1 MHLNRNTIIDTIK
14 VLCATILL
22 TALFLWW
29 LEKTG
34 EPVNQDFSEDYV
46 NQPDTD
52 IPNSI
57 NTGSHDASTTISLK
71 IVCKN
76 NAIICKKISFI
87 GDFLSEEKAK
97 YIQQQKKITS
107 FISDKNALKK
117 DFLQSVSSIQI
128 NETEGKRWYATRDK
142 VVINIWNIY
151 SDDEFHQI
159 STHELWHVADLWFL
173 QWTSTQKDKNYTE
186 FKKSVFAINDPSL
199 AFYKLS
205 RDNETIRKSTA
216 KKQNFCSIY
225 GMSDPFEDFAECF
238 NLYLNHN
245 KLFKFLAQ
253 KDTILGR
260 KYNFLASM
268 FKGNYINADTANISL
283 IKNKV
288 TERVRDTTKI
298 QIN

>member
-1 MHLNRNTIIDTIK
+1 MHLNRNIIIDTIK
-14 VLCATILL
+14 VLCATVLL
-22 TALFLWW
+22 TAIILWW

-34 EPVNQDFSEDYV
+34 EPLDQNFSEDYV

-52 IPNSI
+52 ISNSI
-57 NTGSHDASTTISLK
+57 ATGSHDASTAISLK
-71 IVCKN
+71 IVCEN

-87 GDFLSEEKAK
+87 GDFINEEKAK

-128 NETEGKRWYATRDK
+128 NEIEGKRWYATRDK

-159 STHELWHVADLWFL
+159 STHELWHIADLWFL
-173 QWTSTQKDKNYTE
+173 QGTGTKKDKNYTE
-186 FKKSVFAINDPSL
+186 FKKAVFSINDPSVS
-199 AFYKLS
+199 FYKLS
-205 RDNETIRKSTA
+205 RDSESIRKASA

-238 NLYLNHN
+238 NLYINHN
-245 KLFKFLAQ
+245 KLFKFLGQ
-253 KDTILGR
+253 KDVVLGK

-268 FKGNYINADTANISL
+268 FKGSYINGDTASI
-283 IKNKV
+283 IIAKNKP

-298 QIN
+298 SLK

>member
-22 TALFLWW
+22 TVLFLWW

-34 EPVNQDFSEDYV
+34 EPVHQDFSEDYV

-52 IPNSI
+52 ISNI
-57 NTGSHDASTTISLK
+57 VNTWSHDTSTTISLK
-71 IVCKN
+71 IVCEN

-87 GDFLSEEKAK
+87 GDFVSEEKAK
-97 YIQQQKKITS
+97 YIQKEKKITS

-117 DFLQSVSSIQI
+117 DFLSSLNTLQI
-128 NETEGKRWYATRDK
+128 NENEGKRWYATRDK

-151 SDDEFHQI
+151 SDDEFNQI
-159 STHELWHVADLWFL
+159 STHELWHVADLGFL

-238 NLYLNHN
+238 NFYLNHN

-253 KDTILGR
+253 KDTILGK

-283 IKNKV
+283 MKNKV